1 MEKYVLTITLNAA
14 VDKTYVV
21 NNFTLDRV
29 HRPQEMKSV
38 AGGKGINVARVCKTL
53 GKPSLASGFIGG
65 HNGRFIENHLKMEG
79 IPYDFVRVK
88 GESRLCIAIVDL
100 INKTQTE
107 VNEWGPPVGERE
119 ARRLERKVKELLPN
133 ASFLVFCGS
142 APPGTPP
149 DIFAR
154 LTRLAKEFEVPAILD
169 TSGELLRLGLEAH
182 PFMVKPNIR
191 ELEYLVEGD
200 LNDEDD
206 VIEAMRAI
214 SDKAEIVVVTMGKE
228 GAIML
233 AEGRIIYTPGLDVP
247 FVSAVGSGDSFLAGF
262 ICGLL
267 DGLSLE
273 DCLRLGNA
281 CGAANVMVVG
291 AGMARKEDIERLY
304 KLATCEIIA
313 D

>member
-1 MEKYVLTITLNAA
+1 MERYVLTITLNAA

-29 HRPQEMKSV
+29 HRPLEMKSV

-53 GKPSLASGFIGG
+53 GKPSLASGFVGG

-119 ARRLERKVKELLPN
+119 ARRLERKVKELLPK

-154 LTRLAKEFEVPAILD
+154 LTKLAKDFEVPAILD
-169 TSGELLRLGLEAH
+169 TSGELLRLGLEAR

-191 ELEYLVEGD
+191 ELEYLIEGD

>member
-1 MEKYVLTITLNAA
+1 MEKFVLTITLNAA

-53 GKPSLASGFIGG
+53 GKPSLASGFVAG

-79 IPYDFVRVK
+79 IPFDFVRVK

-100 INKTQTE
+100 VNKTQTE

-119 ARRLERKVKELLPN
+119 ARRLERKVKELLPR
-133 ASFLVFCGS
+133 ASFLVFSGS
-142 APPGTPP
+142 APPGTPQ

-154 LTRLAKEFEVPAILD
+154 LTILAKDVGVPAILD
-169 TSGELLRLGLEAH
+169 TSGELLRFGLEAR

-191 ELEYLVEGD
+191 ELEYLVGGD
-200 LNDEDD
+200 LNDEKD

-214 SDKAEIVVVTMGKE
+214 SDRAEIVVVTMGKE

-233 AEGRIIYTPGLDVP
+233 ADGETIHTPGLDVP
-247 FVSAVGSGDSFLAGF
+247 FVSALGSGDSFLAGF

-267 DGLSLE
+267 DNLSLE

-291 AGMARKEDIERLY
+291 AGMARREDIGLLFKR
-304 KLATCEIIA
+304 ATCKLIY
-313 D
+313 